1 MYSKKFILEQL
12 ASLGAP
18 QNSVVLVHSS
28 LRAVGET
35 EGRAEGLLDALIEYF
50 TADGGLLCIPSH
62 TWHKLGSSEIT
73 LDMTKNECC
82 VGTLGKIAALD
93 PRGVRT
99 ANPSH
104 SMVVFGDSARVA
116 EFAAGEED
124 HITYTSPK
132 SCYGKIYDNDGYILL
147 VGVGQDKNTFMH
159 CVEEMMG
166 IDNRIAPKSKM
177 LSIKYKNGDV
187 VTREVYSFNEKL
199 NGDVSV
205 YFPKYEAAFRHHGC
219 ITDGHIGAAHV
230 QLCSARGIK
239 RVMELVRERSG
250 GIELLHDDTPLKE
263 EWYTLE

>member
-116 EFAAGEED
+116 EFAADEED
-124 HITYTSPK
+124 HITHTSPNG
-132 SCYGKIYDNDGYILL
+132 CYGKIYDNDGYILL

-166 IDNRIAPKSKM
+166 IDNRIDTDSV
-177 LSIKYKNGDV
+177 SVSVKYKNGDV
-187 VTREVYSFNEKL
+187 ITRDIYSFNEKL

-219 ITDGHIGAAHV
+219 ITYGYIGAAPV

-250 GIELLHDDTPLKE
+250 GIELLHDDKPLKE
-263 EWYTLE
+263 EWYI

>member
-1 MYSKKFILEQL
+1 MYTKKFISEQL
-12 ASLGAP
+12 RALGAP

-62 TWHKLGSSEIT
+62 TWHKLGKDEIT

-82 VGTLGKIAALD
+82 VGTLGKIAAIA
-93 PRGVRT
+93 PRGQRT

-104 SMVVFGDSARVA
+104 SMVVFGDSERVS
-116 EFAAGEED
+116 EFISGEDE
-124 HITYTSPK
+124 HLTHTAPK

-166 IDNRIAPKSKM
+166 IDNRIDTESV
-177 LSIKYKNGDV
+177 SVSVKYKNGEV
-187 VTREVYSFNEKL
+187 VTRAIFSFNEKL
-199 NGDVSV
+199 NGDVSE

-219 ITDGHIGAAHV
+219 IADGHIGSAAV

-250 GIELLHDDTPLKE
+250 GIELLHDNTPLKE
-263 EWYTLE
+263 EWYK